1 MTVPAGYFSW
11 PFSIETSAVTAN
23 TTVTLTASYQGKQ
36 LQSPLTLTP
45 GIAPDSVTVTPTTTS
60 GTQGSDGR
68 VGLTEPPGRDV
79 QFNLTSSNPAI
90 ARVPPSVTVPAFA
103 AAAGFLIQTS
113 SPASPTVVTISATG
127 AGVTK
132 TATLTVNP

>member
-1 MTVPAGYFSW
+1 
-11 PFSIETSAVTAN
+11 
-23 TTVTLTASYQGKQ
+23 
-36 LQSPLTLTP
+36 
-45 GIAPDSVTVTPTTTS
+45 
-60 GTQGSDGR
+60 
-68 VGLTEPPGRDV
+68 
-79 QFNLTSSNPAI
+79 
-90 ARVPPSVTVPAFA
+90 VPAFA